1 MNSKKGVFQAVMIQM
16 IKAIVDELKKMIVAL
31 IEFDYDEALE
41 EMKKSNFMYSF
52 KNPYFNKR

>member
-16 IKAIVDELKKMIVAL
+16 IKAIVDEMKKMIVAL

-41 EMKKSNFMYSF
+41 EMKKE
-52 KNPYFNKR
+52 